1 MWAGVMR
8 NPIVISFGT
17 FDQLLPGHL
26 SMLEKAARHGPLIVG
41 VSDNELSRR
50 KHNTYPV
57 NDCLFRMSAV
67 KSLRCVDEVF
77 VEESHELRRNY
88 IKRYR
93 ADIMVLSPKWKG
105 RFDSLSHDTCQIIYY
120 L

>member
-1 MWAGVMR
+1 MR

-17 FDQLLPGHL
+17 FDRFHPRHL
-26 SMLEKAARHGPLIVG
+26 SMLENAARHGPLIVG

-50 KHNTYPV
+50 KHNTYPL
-57 NDCLFRMSAV
+57 NDCLFRMNV
-67 KSLRCVDEVF
+67 VRSLQCVNDVF

-88 IKRYR
+88 IKRYG
-93 ADIMVLSPKWKG
+93 AEIMVLSPKWKG
-105 RFDSLSHDTCQIIYY
+105 CFDSLSHDTCQIIYY